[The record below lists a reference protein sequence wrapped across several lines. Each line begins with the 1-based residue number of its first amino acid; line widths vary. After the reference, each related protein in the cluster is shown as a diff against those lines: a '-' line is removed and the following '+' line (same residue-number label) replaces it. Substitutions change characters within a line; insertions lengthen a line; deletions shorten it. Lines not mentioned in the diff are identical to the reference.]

1 MLLWTL
7 GNCALGSYCF
17 AVIQANHY
25 SKLHI
30 AYYAQNDQFIGIRD
44 AHMKTDVCSKPTKL
58 SFQDLFKSSRITRR
72 TEKALG

>member
-25 SKLHI
+25 SKLHN
-30 AYYAQNDQFIGIRD
+30 YAQNDQFIGIRD
-44 AHMKTDVCSKPTKL
+44 ARMKTDVCSKPMKL
-58 SFQDLFKSSRITRR
+58 SFQDVFKSSRITR